1 MAYDYAGSF
10 SNATGHQANLY
21 PNPNNPNATPFSTNR
36 AVTDYIAAGIP
47 PSKMN
52 LGIPVY
58 GRAFDGTKNLG
69 KPFTGVGGGS
79 WENGIWDYKALP
91 KAGATVMYDAQAGAT
106 YSYDPK
112 LNGGEVISYD
122 DKDEVGRKVA
132 YLKSKGLGGTM
143 FWEASADK
151 IGNESLIA
159 TAKEAMGGLEGTW
172 NCLSYPVS
180 VYDNMRAGM
189 VGE

>member
-1 MAYDYAGSF
+1 
-10 SNATGHQANLY
+10 
-21 PNPNNPNATPFSTNR
+21 
-36 AVTDYIAAGIP
+36 
-47 PSKMN
+47 MN

-122 DKDEVGRKVA
+122 NKDEVGRKVA